1 MDRTFDLLSP
11 LLHDYFYESSVY
23 DSFEVGEEGEL
34 TLSGGAPK
42 PKLIVLNDQDEL
54 WVSYRNRH
62 IAEVNQ
68 TLNDE
73 ITNAVAENK
82 RVMGGSRST

>member
-1 MDRTFDLLSP
+1 
-11 LLHDYFYESSVY
+11 VY
-23 DSFEVGEEGEL
+23 DCFEVGEEGEI
-34 TLSGGAPK
+34 TFSGGPK
-42 PKLIVLNDQDEL
+42 PKMIALNDQDEL
-54 WVSYRNRH
+54 WVRFRNKH